1 MLTIARQK
9 QKAKVETTMS
19 MQQIGQDGL
28 DLWTRDLRAVC
39 GHFDTE
45 LAFNRSLFIGSISTF
60 SRGGLPLAS
69 LRTNAGLIK
78 RAKARADHDDDQH
91 CFLVSQRSGYC
102 QITQNGQSFQLAPGE
117 LLLMD
122 SVGSIDITPF
132 GLIEHASLSLSRAE
146 VCKQFGNQPKTFGKI
161 SSSKACGRM
170 LHVLMD
176 QLCKDALNGEG
187 AVGEGQ
193 ALQSAFISLLGSAF
207 EQEDDE
213 RDDCGGLQGSNLRS
227 YVQKVI
233 DESLT
238 QPGLSP
244 VGLAS
249 RLNISV
255 RHLYRLFEE
264 QDDSVC
270 RYIQRARLK
279 RSADDLTNPFLRSE
293 SITSIAYKWGF
304 TDSAHF
310 SRSFKKQF
318 EVSPKD
324 FRAGRLHQVG

>member
-1 MLTIARQK
+1 
-9 QKAKVETTMS
+9 MS
-19 MQQIGQDGL
+19 IPQHAPDGL
-28 DLWTRDLRAVC
+28 DSWNRELRAAC

-45 LAFNRSLFIGSISTF
+45 LAFNRSLFIGEIHNL
-60 SRGGLPLAS
+60 SRGLAI

-78 RAKARADHDDDQH
+78 RPMHHADHDNDQE
-91 CFLVSQRSGYC
+91 CFLVSQRSGYS
-102 QITQNGQSFQLAPGE
+102 QITQNDQTVQLAPGE
-117 LLLMD
+117 MLLMD
-122 SVGSIDITPF
+122 SVGAIEITPF
-132 GLIEHASLSLSRAE
+132 GLIEHASLSLPRTA
-146 VCKQFGNQPKTFGKI
+146 VCKHLGGQARAFGKV
-161 SSSKACGRM
+161 SSTKACGRM

-176 QLCKDALNGEG
+176 QLCKDDTDEDATQVE
-187 AVGEGQ
+187 
-193 ALQSAFISLLGSAF
+193 ALQAAFVSLLGSAL
-207 EQEDDE
+207 EQGDE
-213 RDDCGGLQGSNLRS
+213 CREGVAALQGNNLRS

-233 DESLT
+233 DESLS

-244 VGLAS
+244 IGLAN

-324 FRAGRLHQVG
+324 FRSSRLQAVGV

>member
-1 MLTIARQK
+1 
-9 QKAKVETTMS
+9 MS
-19 MQQIGQDGL
+19 IQQSVQDGL
-28 DLWTRDLRAVC
+28 ENWSRDLRAVC

-45 LAFNRSLFIGSISTF
+45 LAFNRSLFIGNVSKF
-60 SRGGLPLAS
+60 SRGGLPLAN
-69 LRTNAGLIK
+69 LRTNAGVIK
-78 RAKARADHDDDQH
+78 RPEANADHDNDQH

-102 QITQNGQSFQLAPGE
+102 QISQNGQSIQLAPGE

-122 SVGSIDITPF
+122 SVGSIEITPF
-132 GLIEHASLSLSRAE
+132 GLIEHASLSLSREE
-146 VCKQFGNQPKTFGKI
+146 VCKQFGGHPRTFGKI

-176 QLCKDALNGEG
+176 QLCKDELDGEG
-187 AVGEGQ
+187 FLGEGQ
-193 ALQSAFISLLGSAF
+193 ALQCAFISLLGSAF
-207 EQEDDE
+207 EQDGDA
-213 RDDCGGLQGSNLRS
+213 RDDSASLQGSNLRS

-244 VGLAS
+244 VGLAN

-318 EVSPKD
+318 ELSPKD
-324 FRAGRLHQVG
+324 FRSSHLQQAVGAA

>member
-1 MLTIARQK
+1 MSTYQSAQYGL
-9 QKAKVETTMS
+9 ET
-19 MQQIGQDGL
+19 
-28 DLWTRDLRAVC
+28 WTRDLRAAC

-45 LAFNRSLFIGSISTF
+45 MAYNRSLFIGEVLKL
-60 SRGGLPLAS
+60 SRGGLSLAS
-69 LRTNAGLIK
+69 LRTNAGLI
-78 RAKARADHDDDQH
+78 RRDRPNADHDNDQH

-102 QITQNGQSFQLAPGE
+102 QITQNGQVIQLAPGDM
-117 LLLMD
+117 LLMD
-122 SVGSIDITPF
+122 STGSIEISPF
-132 GLIEHASLSLSRAE
+132 GLIEHASLSLSRNE
-146 VCKQFGNQPKTFGKI
+146 VCKLVGSQSKTFGKI

-176 QLCKDALNGEG
+176 QLCRDDLNGQDSM
-187 AVGEGQ
+187 GEGE
-193 ALQSAFISLLGSAF
+193 ALQSAFVSLLGSAF
-207 EQEDDE
+207 EMNEAPDDG
-213 RDDCGGLQGSNLRS
+213 RVCWQGNNLRS

-279 RSADDLTNPFLRSE
+279 RSADDLINPFLKSE

-318 EVSPKD
+318 DLSPKD
-324 FRAGRLHQVG
+324 YRSSHLQPAVGAV

>member
-1 MLTIARQK
+1 MGI
-9 QKAKVETTMS
+9 
-19 MQQIGQDGL
+19 QQRAQQGL
-28 DLWTRDLRAVC
+28 DTWNRDLRAMC

-45 LAFNRSLFIGSISTF
+45 LAFNRSLFIGEF
-60 SRGGLPLAS
+60 SMLSNGGLPLAS

-78 RAKARADHDDDQH
+78 RQASNPDRDNDQD
-91 CFLVSQRSGYC
+91 CFLVSQRSGYS
-102 QITQNGQSFQLAPGE
+102 QIVQNGQRVQLAPGE

-122 SVGSIDITPF
+122 SVGSIEITPF
-132 GLIEHASLSLSRAE
+132 GLIEHLSLSLPRAQ
-146 VCKQFGNQPKTFGKI
+146 VCKQMGSQSKTFGKI

-176 QLCKDALNGEG
+176 QLCKGGEG
-187 AVGEGQ
+187 AEDEVE
-193 ALQSAFISLLGSAF
+193 ALQCAFVSLLGSAL
-207 EQEDDE
+207 EQDDDG
-213 RDDCGGLQGSNLRS
+213 RDETVALQGNNLRS

-233 DESLT
+233 EESLS

-318 EVSPKD
+318 ELSPKA
-324 FRAGRLHQVG
+324 FRSSRLQQAVGMA

>member
-1 MLTIARQK
+1 MSTYQSAHYGL
-9 QKAKVETTMS
+9 ET
-19 MQQIGQDGL
+19 
-28 DLWTRDLRAVC
+28 WTRDLRAAC

-45 LAFNRSLFIGSISTF
+45 LAFNRSLFIGEVSKH
-60 SRGGLPLAS
+60 SRGGLSLAN

-78 RAKARADHDDDQH
+78 RERPNADHDMDQH

-102 QITQNGQSFQLAPGE
+102 QITQNGQVIQLAPGDM
-117 LLLMD
+117 LLMD
-122 SVGSIDITPF
+122 STGSIEISPF
-132 GLIEHASLSLSRAE
+132 GLIEHASLSLSRNE
-146 VCKQFGNQPKTFGKI
+146 VCKQLGNQPRTFGKI

-176 QLCKDALNGEG
+176 QLCKDALDGEG
-187 AVGEGQ
+187 AVGEGE
-193 ALQSAFISLLGSAF
+193 ALQCAFVSLLGSAF
-207 EQEDDE
+207 EQDHDA
-213 RDDCGGLQGSNLRS
+213 RDDSASLQGSNLRS

-244 VGLAS
+244 VGLAN

-318 EVSPKD
+318 ELSPKD
-324 FRAGRLHQVG
+324 FRSTHLQQAVGAA